1 MSAAALLVLLSS
13 VGQAAGLEFGGERYF
28 LAFNQDNKQ
37 TLTQEFLRPGET
49 LENWQRLVGVRHF
62 RAAGA
67 LRDVLPEYLKVVRP
81 SFLVPAQIFSRA
93 EGNQNEVLLIM
104 QLAPPDRSY
113 IEHNLHRFVELS
125 DGRGVVGYQFAWK
138 DASRNA
144 AAAKQLLAKHQQ
156 AWIDEL
162 GAWDFVPTAAKQVQ

>member
-13 VGQAAGLEFGGERYF
+13 VGQAAVLDFAGERYL

-49 LENWQRLVGVRHF
+49 LENWQRLIGVRHF

-81 SFLVPAQIFSRA
+81 SFLVPAQFFSRA

-113 IEHNLHRFVELS
+113 IEHNVHRFVELP

-138 DASRNA
+138 DTSRSGVAS
-144 AAAKQLLAKHQQ
+144 KEFLAKHQQ

-162 GAWDFVPTAAKQVQ
+162 GAWDFLPKRAQ